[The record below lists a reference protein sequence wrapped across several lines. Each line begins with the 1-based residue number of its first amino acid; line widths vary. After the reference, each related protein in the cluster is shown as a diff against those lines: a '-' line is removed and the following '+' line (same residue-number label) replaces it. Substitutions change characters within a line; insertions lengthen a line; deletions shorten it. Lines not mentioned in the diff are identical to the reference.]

1 MLNLLDCNIIS
12 FDIFD
17 TLLKRDVRLP
27 TDVFLLMVK
36 EMEKENIYSV
46 PKNFVK
52 DRVIAEKLVRKKSIN
67 EEITFNEIYENF
79 PTEYDKNIL
88 EYIKKIELNIEKNVL
103 TKNLEVYDIYKKCIK
118 KNKKIIITSDMYLSI
133 NFIKEILKI
142 NGIFKYEKIY
152 LSSDIKKTKR
162 SGNLFKYILKDLDVQ
177 PNEILH
183 IGDNKYSDYL
193 APKKLGFNAY
203 LIPNFNNN
211 INFYTNKNLY
221 ENYLNSFINNRIK
234 KNDDMFYKLGYEC
247 FGIMLY
253 NFCVWLNN
261 NIKKMNIEKIL
272 FLSRD
277 GYIIKK
283 AYDIIFPNS
292 NNMYFYASRR
302 SLIVPTLFRINSFD
316 DINNSIFYKDKI
328 KLSTFIKSVGLE
340 DLDLEEKFKKYN
352 LCSDFIIN
360 TKTPQAD
367 FLFFFEEVKEIIIK
381 NSKEEFDIISKYFKE
396 NIDTDKVAIVDIGW
410 HGNMQRAIS
419 SILSMNKI
427 ECSLCGFYFG
437 VRKNN
442 LNENYGKKFGFL
454 FDDRYSELFYIPSI
468 AIFESIF
475 LGNHGSVKKFKI
487 DSSNIEP
494 VFYKYEYLLEDS
506 SLSSDYYKIKNFQ
519 YGAIDFVKDFNNRTI
534 KITPNKDFDSFKK
547 INYLLTKPTL
557 EIANYFGDIKF
568 SDFNDYFIAK
578 PEYTLLYYLFHPWLF
593 YSHLKASK
601 WKIGFLKRLLR
612 FNIGYDYLVKTIKRY
627 KK

>member
-1 MLNLLDCNIIS
+1 MLNLLNYNIIS

-27 TDVFLLMVK
+27 TDVFLLMAK

-52 DRVIAEKLVRKKSIN
+52 DRVIAEKLARKKSIN

-79 PTEYDKNIL
+79 PIEYNDDIL
-88 EYIKKIELNIEKNVL
+88 AYIKKIELDIEKKVL
-103 TKNLEVYDIYKKCIK
+103 TKNLDIYDIYKKCIK
-118 KNKKIIITSDMYLSI
+118 KNKKIIITSDMYLPI

-162 SGNLFKYILKDLDVQ
+162 SGNLFKYILKDLDIQ

-183 IGDNKYSDYL
+183 IGDNKHSDYIM
-193 APKKLGFNAY
+193 PKKLGFKVY
-203 LIPNFNNN
+203 LIPNFKNN
-211 INFYTNKNLY
+211 INFYTNENLY
-221 ENYLNSFINNRIK
+221 ENYLNTFINNRIEG
-234 KNDDMFYKLGYEC
+234 NSNIFYSLGYEC

-253 NFCVWLNN
+253 NFCIWLNK
-261 NIKKMNIEKIL
+261 NIKIMNIKKIL

-283 AYDIIFPNS
+283 AYDIIFPNT
-292 NNMYFYASRR
+292 NTIYFYASRR
-302 SLIVPTLFRINSFD
+302 ALIVPTLFKIKSFD
-316 DINNSIFYKDKI
+316 DINNLIFYKEKI
-328 KLSTFIKSVGLE
+328 KLSRFIKSTGLE
-340 DLDLEEKFKKYN
+340 DVNLKEILAKYN
-352 LCSDFIIN
+352 LNEDFIIN
-360 TKTPQAD
+360 TKKPQAN
-367 FLFFFEEVKEIIIK
+367 FLYFFDDIKEIIKK
-381 NSKEEFDIISKYFKE
+381 NSKDEFDIISKYFKE

-487 DSSNIEP
+487 NSSNIEP
-494 VFYKYEYLLEDS
+494 VFYKYEYLLEDN

-519 YGAIDFVKDFNNRTI
+519 HGAIDFVKDFNNRNI

-568 SDFNDYFIAK
+568 SDFNDCFIAK
-578 PEYTLLYYLFHPWLF
+578 PEHTFLYYLFHPWLF
-593 YSHLKASK
+593 HSHLKASK
-601 WKIGFLKRLLR
+601 WKIGFLKRLFR

>member
-1 MLNLLDCNIIS
+1 MLNLLNYNIIS
-12 FDIFD
+12 LDIFD
-17 TLLKRDVRLP
+17 TLLKRDVRFP
-27 TDVFLLMVK
+27 TDVFLLVK
-36 EMEKENIYSV
+36 KQIKEENIYTIS
-46 PKNFVK
+46 PNFVE
-52 DRVIAEKLVRKKSIN
+52 DRIKAEKLARKKTTH
-67 EEITFNEIYENF
+67 EEIIFDEIYENF

-103 TKNLEVYDIYKKCIK
+103 TKNLDVYNIYKKCIRE
-118 KNKKIIITSDMYLSI
+118 NKKIIVASDMYLPMD
-133 NFIKEILKI
+133 FIKEILKI
-142 NGIFKYEKIY
+142 NDITEYKKIY

-162 SGNLFKYILKDLDVQ
+162 SGSLFKYILKDLDIK
-177 PNEILH
+177 PSEILH

-193 APKKLGFNAY
+193 VPKKLGFNAY

-234 KNDDMFYKLGYEC
+234 KNGDMFYKLGYEC

-253 NFCVWLNN
+253 NFCIWLNN
-261 NIKKMNIEKIL
+261 NIKKINIEKIL

-340 DLDLEEKFKKYN
+340 DFDLEEKLKKYN

-381 NSKEEFDIISKYFKE
+381 NSKKEFNIVSKYFKD
-396 NIDTDKVAIVDIGW
+396 NIDVDKIAIVDIGW
-410 HGNMQRAIS
+410 YGNMQKAIKT
-419 SILSMNKI
+419 ILSLNSI
-427 ECSLCGFYFG
+427 NCEVYGFYFG
-437 VRKNN
+437 VRNHQGRTY
-442 LNENYGKKFGFL
+442 NYGNRFGFL
-454 FDDRYSELFYIPSI
+454 FNEEDIKCKFHMPST
-468 AIFESIF
+468 AIFENIF
-475 LGNHGSVKKFKI
+475 LGNHGSVKNF
-487 DSSNIEP
+487 
-494 VFYKYEYLLEDS
+494 
-506 SLSSDYYKIKNFQ
+506 KIKNNTVIPILYDYEYTSKDKNYISYLKIHNLQ
-519 YGAIDFVKDFNNRTI
+519 KGAIDFVVDYNKESI
-534 KITPNKDFDSFKK
+534 KFINDYGFDNFYKLNK
-547 INYLLTKPTL
+547 ILTKPTL
-557 EIANYFGDIKF
+557 DIANELGDIKF
-568 SDFNDYFIAK
+568 NDFGDKFIAK
-578 PEYTLLYYLFHPWLF
+578 PNSLLYYIFNPLVF
-593 YSHLKASK
+593 YEDFKNSLWRS
-601 WKIGFLKRLLR
+601 GFLKRLLHI
-612 FNIGYDYLVKTIKRY
+612 NIGYDYFAKLIKRFI
-627 KK
+627 